1 MFLSKDVLTAES
13 IRNHRHLLSRRPHQS
28 PIAHLPNSA
37 VPYMKCPIC
46 HTDSLNEV
54 SLSDGLLAHQCTRCF
69 GHWISS
75 ERYWNWLDYREQ
87 SGQSSAAP
95 VQSFSHSSSQ
105 SSTQPVKQSA
115 SKPSARAPI
124 NLSYGL
130 LPVVDNT
137 TANFCADC
145 SRLMTKSKVG
155 RGLSFYLD
163 RCSHCHGV
171 WLDQNEWENLV
182 QMNLHHQIHY
192 MFSSAWQFSV
202 RQERIGSRK
211 TPA

>member
-1 MFLSKDVLTAES
+1 
-13 IRNHRHLLSRRPHQS
+13 
-28 PIAHLPNSA
+28 
-37 VPYMKCPIC
+37 MKCPIC
-46 HTDSLNEV
+46 NTDSLNEV
-54 SLSDGLLAHQCTRCF
+54 NLSAGLLAHQCTHCF
-69 GHWISS
+69 GHWIPS
-75 ERYWNWLDYREQ
+75 ERYWDWLEGRNQDAQ
-87 SGQSSAAP
+87 
-95 VQSFSHSSSQ
+95 
-105 SSTQPVKQSA
+105 QSA
-115 SKPSARAPI
+115 TQDCPPI
-124 NLSYGL
+124 NLSSGL

-155 RGLSFYLD
+155 RGLSFYVD

-192 MFSSAWQFSV
+192 MFSRAWQFSV
-202 RQERIGSRK
+202 RQERRGSKK

>member
-1 MFLSKDVLTAES
+1 
-13 IRNHRHLLSRRPHQS
+13 
-28 PIAHLPNSA
+28 
-37 VPYMKCPIC
+37 MKCPIC
-46 HTDSLNEV
+46 KTNSLNEV
-54 SLSDGLLAHQCTRCF
+54 NLSDGLLAYQCTHCF
-69 GHWISS
+69 GHWIPS
-75 ERYWNWLDYREQ
+75 ERYWDWLDSRKQ
-87 SGQSSAAP
+87 DAQL
-95 VQSFSHSSSQ
+95 SSSQ
-105 SSTQPVKQSA
+105 STRP
-115 SKPSARAPI
+115 PI
-124 NLSYGL
+124 NLSSGL

-155 RGLSFYLD
+155 RGLNFYLD

-182 QMNLHHQIHY
+182 QMNLHHQMHY

-202 RQERIGSRK
+202 RQERSGSRK